1 MSKIGRVY
9 TEKPTNPMVK
19 APFGRVLDTFHP
31 RILQILL
38 IGK

>member
-9 TEKPTNPMVK
+9 TEKPTNPRVK

-31 RILQILL
+31 
-38 IGK
+38 